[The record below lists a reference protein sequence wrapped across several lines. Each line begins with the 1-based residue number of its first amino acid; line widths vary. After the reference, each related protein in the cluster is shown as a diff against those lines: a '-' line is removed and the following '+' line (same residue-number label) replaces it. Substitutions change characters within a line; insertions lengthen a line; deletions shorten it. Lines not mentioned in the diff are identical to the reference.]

1 MAEYKSRIAQDL
13 AHAWA
18 RNLRL
23 GNPLAKLVLCMLTQY
38 VNGAGECFVGVSHLA
53 EDCELSPTTIR
64 ERLAWLETAGVI
76 RRVPQWIGKGGA
88 RNQESHGRQT
98 SHLIKL
104 LIDGVEEYSPE
115 FEDEVSPP
123 PREGL
128 DDVSPPPREGLD
140 DVSPPP
146 REGLEGGLESIRS
159 PLALQLRDR
168 AESLNMNMNK
178 DARARAARGARAPA
192 RSKNDA
198 VAAVPA
204 LPKKPL
210 RFVCKDSRQHWT
222 MVAYRTARGLP
233 PIPEF
238 WYPGEGEDHK
248 QHYGQHFEWDEV
260 QVPLDWWGREHPGE
274 LPPGWVDPEEARG
287 PPGQAGLAGAL
298 PSEQHQQ
305 TETSDHDEHR
315 QSATG
320 L

>member
-1 MAEYKSRIAQDL
+1 
-13 AHAWA
+13 
-18 RNLRL
+18 L

-38 VNGAGECFVGVSHLA
+38 VNGIGECFVGVRHLA
-53 EDCELSPTTIR
+53 EDCDLDVRTVR
-64 ERLAWLETAGVI
+64 ARLDWLENVASAI
-76 RRVPQWIGKGGA
+76 RRVPQWIDSAGN
-88 RNQESHGRQT
+88 RNQERRGRQT
-98 SHLIKL
+98 TDAIIL

-115 FEDEVSPP
+115 FEDDIRGDIRGSPDDPLNAVGGDVRGDVRGDILMSPP
-123 PREGL
+123 
-128 DDVSPPPREGLD
+128 
-140 DVSPPP
+140 
-146 REGLEGGLESIRS
+146 
-159 PLALQLRDR
+159 
-168 AESLNMNMNK
+168 ESLNMNMNK
-178 DARARAARGARAPA
+178 EARARAARGARAPA

-198 VAAVPA
+198 IAAVPA

-238 WYPGEGEDHK
+238 WYPGEGDDHK

-287 PPGQAGLAGAL
+287 PPGQAGLA
-298 PSEQHQQ
+298 SKQEHQQ
-305 TETSDHDEHR
+305 TESPDDDEHR